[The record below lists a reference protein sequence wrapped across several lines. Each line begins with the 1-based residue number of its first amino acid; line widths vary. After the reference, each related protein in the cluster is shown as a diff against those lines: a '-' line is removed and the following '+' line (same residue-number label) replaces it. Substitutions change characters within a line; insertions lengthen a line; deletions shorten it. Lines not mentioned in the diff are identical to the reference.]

1 MLQSER
7 DGIVGHVTTLDGTG
21 NPIQI
26 KQEMKLDGENA
37 YEHAAA
43 AAAAA
48 VVTNS
53 LHPGAFSASGQP
65 GQPTTVAAFNTY
77 YGAGAGTNAGNR
89 FIDYTCKYFHTKNW
103 LLINTYITTHFASL
117 CISSENDAHGGAA
130 YQGNADGGPGGIVH
144 SAEGGFELQTSLLT
158 DKGIN
163 KNDICIRNTSTCK
176 LYLKF

>member
-48 VVTNS
+48 VATNS

-89 FIDYTCKYFHTKNW
+89 FIDYTCKYFRTNS
-103 LLINTYITTHFASL
+103 IT
-117 CISSENDAHGGAA
+117 
-130 YQGNADGGPGGIVH
+130 
-144 SAEGGFELQTSLLT
+144 GF
-158 DKGIN
+158 
-163 KNDICIRNTSTCK
+163 
-176 LYLKF
+176 